1 MEETLGTKLTMITG
15 YQGGPDVDLA
25 VERGEVHCRAVSTT
39 AYFGREPY
47 IAWGKNGFVRPLA
60 QTAKKRETSLTDVPT
75 LYELMDQYKT
85 PETGRRL
92 ATVILAAN
100 VFGRP
105 ILTPPGVPA
114 ERVRM
119 LREAWNRTVKDPE
132 LLAEAKKRG
141 WPVEPVAGEELES
154 LAKEVMAQPPEVVQ
168 RLKKLLGE

>member
-1 MEETLGTKLTMITG
+1 MITG

-25 VERGEVHCRAVSTT
+25 IERGEVHCRAVSTT

-47 IAWGKNGFVRPLA
+47 LTWSKNGFVRPLA

-75 LYELMDQYKT
+75 LYELMNQHKT
-85 PETGRRL
+85 PDAGRRL

-119 LREAWNRTVKDPE
+119 VREAWNRTVKDPE

-141 WPVEPVAGEELES
+141 WPVEPVTGEELES